1 MAPPGNQAANGE
13 HKHHAYSTEG
23 LLLLDKY
30 SKLSLWQSLRLH
42 QRPSLRVS
50 PAELDTSP
58 LSLRMIIGVLHR
70 QVFCLSHIVQIGV
83 GRDEDESAGTIG
95 SQLSLDD

>member
-1 MAPPGNQAANGE
+1 
-13 HKHHAYSTEG
+13 
-23 LLLLDKY
+23 
-30 SKLSLWQSLRLH
+30 
-42 QRPSLRVS
+42 
-50 PAELDTSP
+50 
-58 LSLRMIIGVLHR
+58 MIIGVLHR